1 MHLERAVLQTL
12 RAPWPLLPLLSGR
25 RRRVDGQVLDRQIQL
40 LIRIAEL
47 TGQPDTSE
55 LSPLQARENLA
66 ASAQLM
72 GKNPPRLHEVR
83 ELAIPRPDGGSLL
96 ARLYRPRV
104 GTLPLLV
111 YYHGGGWVAGNLDSH
126 DALCRDLAAMI
137 GCLVLSVDYRLA
149 PEHPF
154 PAAFDDALL
163 AFRWA
168 RDHHGSLDASD
179 RIAVAG
185 DSAGGNLSAAVSLF
199 TKDEGGPCFQGLL
212 YPAVDLSKETGS
224 YELFGEG
231 FLLTRRAMH
240 WFMDH
245 YLPNADDRLD
255 LRASP
260 LLAEDL
266 TGVAPALVV
275 TAGFD
280 LLRDEGEAY
289 AKRLKEAGVA
299 VTLRRF
305 ETLTHGLYSM
315 TGRVRAAKRALAET
329 VNVFRAALAR

>member
-1 MHLERAVLQTL
+1 VLLERAVLQTL

-25 RRRVDGQVLDRQIQL
+25 RKRIDGQLLDRQVQL
-40 LIRIAEL
+40 LIRIAAL

-55 LSPLQARENLA
+55 LTPTQARESLGG
-66 ASAQLM
+66 SAKLM
-72 GKNPPRLHEVR
+72 GKRPPALHEVR
-83 ELAIPRPDGGSLL
+83 EQPIPRPGGGSLS
-96 ARLYRPRV
+96 ARLYRPCP
-104 GTLPLLV
+104 GTLPLLI
-111 YYHGGGWVAGNLDSH
+111 YFHGGGWVAGNVDSH

-168 RDHHGSLDASD
+168 REHHAELDASD

-212 YPAVDLSKETGS
+212 YPAVDLTRETRS

-245 YLPNADDRLD
+245 YLPNASDRRD
-255 LRASP
+255 TRASP
-260 LLAEDL
+260 LLADDVA
-266 TGVAPALVV
+266 GVAPALVV

-289 AKRLKEAGVA
+289 AKRLEEAGVA

-315 TGRVRAAKRALAET
+315 TGRVRAAKRALSET
-329 VNVFRAALAR
+329 VDAFRAGFA